1 MQKSPLILSAFPD
14 ALDPELLPVPQPLLH
29 ELPVFICAPVPP
41 FKIQKS
47 ENYLT
52 SERLAHNLIK
62 KKMPQIMSLES
73 TSIGAEEFESFFK
86 YLGVQSLKE
95 ISFPMLVTT
104 SINTPESIFQPSVVE
119 LHCG

>member
-41 FKIQKS
+41 FKIQRIRKLPHFREIS
-47 ENYLT
+47 TQSDNKT
-52 SERLAHNLIK
+52 

-86 YLGVQSLKE
+86 NLGVQSLKE

-104 SINTPESIFQPSVVE
+104 SINTPESIF
-119 LHCG
+119 

>member
-1 MQKSPLILSAFPD
+1 MSYQYLSV
-14 ALDPELLPVPQPLLH
+14 LLFLLLKFR
-29 ELPVFICAPVPP
+29 E
-41 FKIQKS
+41 S

-86 YLGVQSLKE
+86 NLGVQSLKE

>member
-1 MQKSPLILSAFPD
+1 
-14 ALDPELLPVPQPLLH
+14 
-29 ELPVFICAPVPP
+29 
-41 FKIQKS
+41 
-47 ENYLT
+47 
-52 SERLAHNLIK
+52 
-62 KKMPQIMSLES
+62 MSLES